1 MIKIYNISSK
11 YAKTGSYIMF
21 TLFGGTDNIVDALVE
36 NHSIKDEMPT
46 ILQIQNYKMYPD
58 LQPHLEKLRKF
69 CCLISKTLYLNID
82 IGITF
87 DTYEMQYEGLT
98 GKYETTHYDA
108 IIEYETIHNMIASIE
123 NNYDLL
129 KHITLKI

>member
-11 YAKTGSYIMF
+11 YTKTGSYIMF
-21 TLFGGTDNIVDALVE
+21 TLFGESDIVNALEE
-36 NHSIKDEMPT
+36 NHLIKGEMST
-46 ILQIQNYKMYPD
+46 VQIQNYKMHPD

-69 CCLISKTLYLNID
+69 CCLISRTLYLNID

-87 DTYEMQYEGLT
+87 DTYNIQYDVLT
-98 GKYETTHYDA
+98 GKYETTHFDA
-108 IIEYETIHNMIASIE
+108 IVEYETIYSMISSIE

>member
-1 MIKIYNISSK
+1 MIKIYNVSSK
-11 YAKTGSYIMF
+11 YAKTGSYIIF
-21 TLFGGTDNIVDALVE
+21 TLFGGSDIVDALAE
-36 NHSIKDEMPT
+36 NHLIRGGMST
-46 ILQIQNYKMYPD
+46 IQIQNCKMHPD

-69 CCLISKTLYLNID
+69 CCLISKTLYLNTD
-82 IGITF
+82 IEITF
-87 DTYEMQYEGLT
+87 DTYDMQYDVLT

-108 IIEYETIHNMIASIE
+108 IIEYETIHNMIIASIE

>member
-1 MIKIYNISSK
+1 V
-11 YAKTGSYIMF
+11 F
-21 TLFGGTDNIVDALVE
+21 TLFGGSGIVDALIE
-36 NHSIKDEMPT
+36 NHSVKDEMPT
-46 ILQIQNYKMYPD
+46 ILQIQNYKLYPD

-87 DTYEMQYEGLT
+87 DTYDMLYDVLT
-98 GKYETTHYDA
+98 GKYDTTHYDA
-108 IIEYETIHNMIASIE
+108 IVEYEAEYSMITSIE